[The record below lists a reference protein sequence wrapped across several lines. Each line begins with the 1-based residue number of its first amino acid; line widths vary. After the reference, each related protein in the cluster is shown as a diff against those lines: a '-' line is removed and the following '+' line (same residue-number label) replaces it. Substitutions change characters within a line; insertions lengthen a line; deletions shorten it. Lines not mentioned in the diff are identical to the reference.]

1 MIRIGDGNF
10 IQNEPYMDT
19 VVAIRIEKGEYYFLG
34 WMEEAENYNIQIA
47 KHPENCLLGRDCF
60 SDFGSLHESI
70 TDSEGYNRV
79 YVINST
85 DPYREFLSHVRSYER
100 NGIRDK
106 DDHDIFC
113 VTESELYALADA
125 LRDGDYVFVIEN

>member
-10 IQNEPYMDT
+10 IQNESFMDMI
-19 VVAIRIEKGEYYFLG
+19 VAIRIEKGEFYFLG

-60 SDFGSLHESI
+60 SDFGSLYESI
-70 TDSEGYNRV
+70 TDSEGYNQV
-79 YVINST
+79 YVLNSA

-106 DDHDIFC
+106 DDHDIFL
-113 VTESELYALADA
+113 VTEKELYAIADA

>member
-1 MIRIGDGNF
+1 MVED
-10 IQNEPYMDT
+10 
-19 VVAIRIEKGEYYFLG
+19 A
-34 WMEEAENYNIQIA
+34 
-47 KHPENCLLGRDCF
+47 
-60 SDFGSLHESI
+60 ESI
-70 TDSEGYNRV
+70 TDSYGYNQV

-85 DPYREFLSHVRSYER
+85 DPYREFLSYVRSYER

-125 LRDGDYVFVIEN
+125 LRDGDYVFVIEI